1 MATKN
6 SAVILA
12 RVSSKAQEDE
22 GYSLDSQLKLLHGY
36 CDNKGLIV
44 VKSFKIAETASK
56 QESRKVFQELLD
68 YISKNDIQHL
78 TVEKTDR
85 LTRNMRDAVLIDDWL
100 EKDPNRNLHAVK
112 ENLLLHKGSKS
123 DVKFMWNIHLA
134 VAKKFADNLREEAMK
149 GWAEKLAQGW
159 LPAPPPPGYKTV
171 VHNGKR
177 IHVPDSSTKESM
189 KVLFKLY
196 LKPDQSIASITREM
210 ERMGVVSRSG
220 RPYAKSHVQKILMNP
235 FYIGINHFME
245 KDHPGAQEQLISK
258 ELFDAVQTK
267 MHKGRPVIQARHEV
281 VFRNF
286 FTCENC
292 GKAFSW
298 QLQKGSYYGSCQ
310 RRIEACRG
318 KKYLREDNV
327 DGLFRDM
334 LRELVCP
341 SPEVIAWTMQE
352 LKENHQN
359 QANNRD
365 ETIAALRLKIERISR
380 MDEELYDDKLS
391 GEITKERYLPKH
403 EQFMADKKMT
413 IEELTKLEST
423 DTEQNKKAMTILE
436 LSQKAAD
443 IYDSRTNDEKREI
456 LIELFSKMT
465 ANGNSVSVTL
475 TDFARSIMQKSRKDR
490 QTIRRTIHG

>member
-1 MATKN
+1 MATTN

-22 GYSLDSQLKLLHGY
+22 GYSLDSQLKLLMGY
-36 CDNKGLIV
+36 CDNKGLVV
-44 VKSFKIAETASK
+44 VKVFKIAETASK
-56 QESRKVFQELLD
+56 QQSRKVFQELLD

-100 EKDPNRNLHAVK
+100 EGDSARNLHAVK

-171 VHNGKR
+171 VQNGKR
-177 IHVPDSSTKESM
+177 VHVPDPQTKEPM
-189 KVLFKLY
+189 KKVFKLY
-196 LKPDQSIASITREM
+196 LSPNHSILSIMREM

-235 FYIGINHFME
+235 FYIGINHFMG
-245 KDHPGAQEQLISK
+245 KDHPGAQEKLISK
-258 ELFDAVQTK
+258 ELYDAVQTK
-267 MHKGRPVIQARHEV
+267 MHKGRPIIQAQHDV
-281 VFRNF
+281 VFRNC

-298 QLQKGSYYGSCQ
+298 QLQKGAYYGSCQ
-310 RRIEACRG
+310 RRLEACKG
-318 KKYLREDNV
+318 KKYLREDHV
-327 DGLFRDM
+327 DALFKDM

-359 QANNRD
+359 KINNRD

-391 GEITKERYLPKH
+391 GEISKERYLPKH
-403 EQFMADKKMT
+403 EQLMADKQAALA
-413 IEELTKLEST
+413 ELDKVDSA
-423 DTEQNKKAMTILE
+423 DSEQNQKSMTILE
-436 LSQKAAD
+436 LSQNAAT
-443 IYDSRTNDEKREI
+443 IYEKRSNDERREI

-475 TDFARSIMQKSRKDR
+475 TDFARSIMQKSRKNR
-490 QTIRRTIHG
+490 LTLRRTIHG